1 MYRSNRTIY
10 SSRRNNPFIIRNQCN
25 SQYNSLRNSSLYKVQ
40 HLHSVFSVV
49 ISCLPMRSSATDVV
63 QKCNNMESK

>member
-10 SSRRNNPFIIRNQCN
+10 SSLRNNPFIIRNQCN
-25 SQYNSLRNSSLYKVQ
+25 SQYNSQYNSLYKVQ

-63 QKCNNMESK
+63 QKCNKMESK